1 MYIFV
6 CVYTYICSI
15 HTHLYHVYPY
25 IPDHELCGGLQ
36 RWLVINIAAVNVGM
50 QVSFGI
56 TFVNLERLKRNQ
68 AGVRRPEYVVDLS
81 LA

>member
-6 CVYTYICSI
+6 CVCVCVCVYVLYIHILNTFIRTSL
-15 HTHLYHVYPY
+15 TMNSG
-25 IPDHELCGGLQ
+25 GGLQ
-36 RWLVINIAAVNVGM
+36 RWLVINIAAVYVGM

-68 AGVRRPEYVVDLS
+68 E
-81 LA
+81 